1 MSMTQAY
8 AEAYALAVTT
18 AEPAVIVETRD
29 GDFRAMLADD
39 YRRAPHAGAYFDS
52 VTPEEE

>member
-18 AEPAVIVETRD
+18 AEPAVIVETD
-29 GDFRAMLADD
+29 TGNFRAMLADD
-39 YRRAPHAGAYFDS
+39 YRRDPRAGAFFDS
-52 VTPEEE
+52 VTAEEE